1 VSGPIQPYVETE
13 QDKRATRASR
23 EFENAFGREPEAG
36 DILRYRHIE
45 LAHHPDLISAEYS
58 LFIDA
63 WKRVLPQLPCPLGVE
78 EGRIFR
84 SVLPQTAP
92 TPLYAEVR
100 EEKGERWIE
109 DVYIQAQSFWH
120 CIERDTLAQCGPTI
134 SARDMPTI
142 AAIVFLGV
150 GRHES
155 YGRVEHKHLC
165 RPATDEEL
173 RQPEP
178 EPSAGILKLLRHA
191 GCY

>member
-1 VSGPIQPYVETE
+1 MNVCPMKYVHGVQLGLAGSSRTHSDVNQRRETYCV
-13 QDKRATRASR
+13 T
-23 EFENAFGREPEAG
+23 
-36 DILRYRHIE
+36 
-45 LAHHPDLISAEYS
+45 
-58 LFIDA
+58 
-63 WKRVLPQLPCPLGVE
+63 E

-84 SVLPQTAP
+84 RVLPQTAP

-120 CIERDTLAQCGPTI
+120 SIERDTLAQCRPTI

-150 GRHES
+150 GCHES

-173 RQPEP
+173 QQPEP
-178 EPSAGILKLLRHA
+178 EPSGGILELLRDA
-191 GCY
+191 GRY